1 MLDSKKDLK
10 DEEPAT
16 AGIDLTD
23 ELENMDKMFA
33 TEYGE
38 EGEEEDED

>member
-10 DEEPAT
+10 EEEPVI
-16 AGIDLTD
+16 AGLDLTD
-23 ELENMDKMFA
+23 EMENMDKMFA

-38 EGEEEDED
+38 EGEEEEEE